1 MSKQAV
7 SPDQATPVALAVAVM
22 GKAMGALSR
31 ANGAVWRSIQEA
43 SGAFPATMTDED
55 KRVLSGQ
62 LAADYRKRAALDNAS
77 VLASQHARAIF
88 LIATGARAVDGKT
101 PDPAKFS
108 NMSAFFGAF
117 STKPAKTV
125 TPPHPGASVTG
136 GTKPVHR
143 ADAGNAPD
151 NAAPKGGDVPP
162 IDRLMAQ
169 QVVSVHGL
177 PAEVASALQDL
188 VAMMRAQPQLQDAVV
203 MMRNNPALLLQ
214 AAEAE
219 TLRQRESMA
228 AKLSEA
234 SAGTA
239 MGAALGAALVAA
251 GAQAD
256 RKRAARQVA

>member
-1 MSKQAV
+1 MSKKTV
-7 SPDQATPVALAVAVM
+7 SPEQATPVALAVAVM

-43 SGAFPATMTDED
+43 AGAFPATMNDDD

-88 LIATGARAVDGKT
+88 LIATGAKAVDGKT
-101 PDPAKFS
+101 PDPSKFT

-117 STKPAKTV
+117 SDKPAKIV
-125 TPPHPGASVTG
+125 TPPHPGAGVTG

-151 NAAPKGGDVPP
+151 NAAPKGDAVPP

-177 PAEVASALQDL
+177 PAEVAGALQDL
-188 VAMMRAQPQLQDAVV
+188 VTMMRAQPQLQDAMV

-219 TLRQRESMA
+219 TLRQREAMNT
-228 AKLSEA
+228 KLAEA
-234 SAGTA
+234 TGATA
-239 MGAALGAALVAA
+239 MGAAMVAA

-256 RKRAARQVA
+256 RKRAARQAA